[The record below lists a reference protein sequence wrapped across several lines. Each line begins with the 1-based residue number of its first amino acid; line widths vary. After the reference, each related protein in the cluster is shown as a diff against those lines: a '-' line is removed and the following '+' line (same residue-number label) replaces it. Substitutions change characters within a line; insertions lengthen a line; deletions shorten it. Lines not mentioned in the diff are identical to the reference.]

1 MRTWHEGL
9 PSKMPET
16 VALPERPG
24 MRLRRSSAVETE
36 GSVPETSERDNYWQ
50 SHRDDE
56 LLVR

>member
-24 MRLRRSSAVETE
+24 MRLRRSPTVETD
-36 GSVPETSERDNYWQ
+36 GSVAATPESGGYWQ

-56 LLVR
+56 ILVR

>member
-24 MRLRRSSAVETE
+24 MRLRRSPTLEAVTIASSTAED
-36 GSVPETSERDNYWQ
+36 SDYWQ
-50 SHRDDE
+50 PHRDDE
-56 LLVR
+56 ILIR